1 MLTVCSPPSWLLGPS
16 FTRSSTELAEL
27 AGAVDAIFAILLEEA
42 LAERIRHK
50 GMKSSSEPLFQTDLL
65 SILGKQVWIWKDSNI
80 SQLISKRPV
89 GQAVRQVPFFKYL
102 PFLWCA
108 ALTSES
114 MWKHLHCS
122 DFEDQREQDTS
133 MRYICS
139 DLLQWSCSQ
148 NNREAQSLLRWQ
160 TTLRALSS
168 LHLERASPNSQRL
181 LKESFA
187 EPALTKRLTNRALL
201 FLQTFLAISN
211 ALFTTATNPKM
222 W

>member
-1 MLTVCSPPSWLLGPS
+1 MKRLWCFRCEACKITHLLAVIKNIGEFERCLQFVPSQLAPGSQLYKKKHRACRTRRCRWCHLCHPFGRSLGRKHSPQRPEKLQRTTFPNWFAFNTWLTSLEWQSVL
-16 FTRSSTELAEL
+16 EL
-27 AGAVDAIFAILLEEA
+27 
-42 LAERIRHK
+42 
-50 GMKSSSEPLFQTDLL
+50 
-65 SILGKQVWIWKDSNI
+65 WKDSNI

-148 NNREAQSLLRWQ
+148 NKCEA
-160 TTLRALSS
+160 
-168 LHLERASPNSQRL
+168 
-181 LKESFA
+181 
-187 EPALTKRLTNRALL
+187 
-201 FLQTFLAISN
+201 
-211 ALFTTATNPKM
+211 
-222 W
+222 